1 MAGKCVA
8 RETLSLLKRST
19 SPDICRKIAWANV
32 HRLLGIPAPETM
44 SEHSDISPF
53 RIQ

>member
-19 SPDICRKIAWANV
+19 SSVIFQKIVWANV
-32 HRLLGIPAPETM
+32 NGLL
-44 SEHSDISPF
+44 
-53 RIQ
+53 RV

>member
-19 SPDICRKIAWANV
+19 SPDIRRKIVWGNA
-32 HRLLGIPAPETM
+32 HKRLRTPA
-44 SEHSDISPF
+44 DV
-53 RIQ
+53 